1 MATTLRTLLLGQ
13 VEFYWDAHLWPRLQ
27 GLTDDEYLWEP
38 VDGAWSLR
46 RDDGGTVRIELT
58 PVDPPV
64 PPVTTIAWRAAH
76 LGRDVWGTRG
86 RALFGPTTAP
96 ADADMFDAR
105 HWPEPLPL
113 TAAGGLGLLR
123 EGYELWRDHLSR
135 LDDDALAE
143 PLGPRGGPYADDSL
157 AALVVHLNREAMAHG
172 AEICLLRDL
181 YRAQRERR
189 DPVVATALG
198 GSAADLERMLRL
210 DGGLGDLPDR
220 HPTLLVELAGLGR
233 WDAVRSL
240 AERGFPVTVAADDG
254 STALHY
260 AATTGTPDDARLLLD
275 HGADPSA
282 VDARFGTTPAGWAQF
297 LGRTELAETL
307 AP

>member
-1 MATTLRTLLLGQ
+1 MATTVRELLLGQ
-13 VEFYWDAHLWPRLQ
+13 VEFSWDAHLWPRLQ

-46 RDDGGTVRIELT
+46 RDGDGTVRIEQT

-76 LGRDVWGTRG
+76 LGRDVWGRRG
-86 RALFGPTTAP
+86 RAFFGPTPAP
-96 ADADMFDAR
+96 DDADMFDAR

-113 TAAGGLGLLR
+113 TAEGGLALLR
-123 EGYELWRDHLSR
+123 EGYALWRDNLAR
-135 LDDDALAE
+135 LDDDALAA
-143 PLGPRGGPYADDSL
+143 PLGPRGGPYAEDSL

-181 YRAQRERR
+181 YRARQQRR
-189 DPVVATALG
+189 DPVVAVALG
-198 GSAADLERMLRL
+198 GTAADLERMLRL

-233 WDAVRSL
+233 WAAVRSL
-240 AERGFPVTVAADDG
+240 VERGFPVTVAADDG
-254 STALHY
+254 STALHH
-260 AATTGTPDDARLLLD
+260 AAATGTPDDARLLLD
-275 HGADPSA
+275 HGADLAA
-282 VDARFGTTPAGWAQF
+282 VDDRFGTTPAGWADF

-307 AP
+307 AL

>member
-1 MATTLRTLLLGQ
+1 MTTTLRTLLLGQ

-46 RDDGGTVRIELT
+46 RDDDGAVRIELT

-76 LGRDVWGTRG
+76 LGRDVWGKRG
-86 RALFGPTTAP
+86 RTFFGPTPAP
-96 ADADMFDAR
+96 ADADMFDGR

-113 TAAGGLGLLR
+113 TAAGGLDLLR
-123 EGYELWRDHLSR
+123 EGYELWRDNLRR

-143 PLGPRGGPYADDSL
+143 PLGPRGGPFAGDSL

-172 AEICLLRDL
+172 AEICLLRDI
-181 YRAQRERR
+181 YRAQRQRR
-189 DPVVATALG
+189 DPVVAVALG
-198 GSAADLERMLRL
+198 GRAADLERMLRL
-210 DGGLGDLPDR
+210 NGGLGDLPDR

-240 AERGFPVTVAADDG
+240 VTHGFPVTVVADDG
-254 STALHY
+254 STALHHV
-260 AATTGTPDDARLLLD
+260 ASTGTPDDARLLLEA
-275 HGADPSA
+275 GADPTA
-282 VDARFGTTPAGWAQF
+282 VDGRFGTTPAGWAEY
-297 LGRTELAETL
+297 LGRAELAGL
-307 AP
+307 LSV